1 MKTVGEFLREE
12 RLKQNKDLEYIAQKT
27 KIRPTI
33 LKHIE
38 NGSYDKLPSR
48 TYVHGFVRAYA
59 IALGIDVEKALAFF
73 RREYDVAAAEDRPA
87 PEPLEKPGFI
97 ITPAKV
103 LTAVGSLVL
112 VAFFVFLFIQYRQ
125 FAGRPVLL
133 LEYPPEQLTIDQEF
147 VNVSGRT
154 DPENEILING
164 ETVTV
169 SADGTFQIT
178 VTLHSGINSISI
190 VARNNIG
197 RETLIEREV
206 QVVAR
211 DQ

>member
-38 NGSYDKLPSR
+38 NGNYDKLPSR

-73 RREYDVAAAEDRPA
+73 RREYDVVSSDDRTA

-97 ITPAKV
+97 ITPTKV
-103 LTAVGSLVL
+103 LTVAGSLIL
-112 VAFFVFLFIQYRQ
+112 VAFFVFLFMQYRQ

-164 ETVTV
+164 EAVAV
-169 SADGTFQIT
+169 SSDGTFQIS
-178 VTLHSGINSISI
+178 VTLHSGLNTISI

-197 RETLIEREV
+197 RETIIEREV

-211 DQ
+211 NQ

>member
-73 RREYDVAAAEDRPA
+73 RREYDVASSDDRQT
-87 PEPLEKPGFI
+87 PEPLEKPRVI
-97 ITPAKV
+97 ITPMRV
-103 LTAVGSLVL
+103 LTTAGSLIL
-112 VAFFVFLFIQYRQ
+112 IAFFVFLFLQYRQ

-154 DPENEILING
+154 DPENQILING
-164 ETVTV
+164 EAVTV
-169 SADGTFQIT
+169 SSDGTFQIT
-178 VTLHSGINSISI
+178 ITLHSGLNTISI

-197 RETLIEREV
+197 RETAIEREV
-206 QVVAR
+206 QVVS
-211 DQ
+211 QNQ

>member
-38 NGSYDKLPSR
+38 NGNYDKLPSR

-73 RREYDVAAAEDRPA
+73 RREYDVVSSDDRTA
-87 PEPLEKPGFI
+87 PEPLEKPGLI
-97 ITPAKV
+97 ITPTKV
-103 LTAVGSLVL
+103 LTVAGSLIL
-112 VAFFVFLFIQYRQ
+112 VAFFVFLFMQYRQ

-164 ETVTV
+164 EAVAV
-169 SADGTFQIT
+169 SSDGTFQIS
-178 VTLHSGINSISI
+178 VTLHSGLNTISI

-197 RETLIEREV
+197 RETIIEREV

-211 DQ
+211 NQ